1 MVKETMK
8 RLKEPST
15 WAGLA
20 ALCQAAKLV
29 VPPHYHYLVDGATA
43 LAGVLAGVI
52 AEKGAVTK

>member
-1 MVKETMK
+1 MK